1 MVGLTPLVGKE
12 IAEGSHVV
20 RFELD
25 GYSTVSK
32 VANIREGQPSNLGTV
47 QLESSQPLSGFVT
60 LWADELTGA
69 KLYVDNRYVGK
80 LPAKVQL
87 EEGHH
92 SFVVHP
98 IGGELFT
105 ITRDVHF
112 DVQGIGISL
121 EISAR

>member
-1 MVGLTPLVGKE
+1 M
-12 IAEGSHVV
+12 
-20 RFELD
+20 
-25 GYSTVSK
+25 
-32 VANIREGQPSNLGTV
+32 
-47 QLESSQPLSGFVT
+47 
-60 LWADELTGA
+60 
-69 KLYVDNRYVGK
+69 DNRYVGK